1 MVLIFELNNQNYK
14 IQYLKL
20 NILNLPNITNMTNT
34 HIFSYENT
42 ITKYSY
48 IRVFYTR
55 PPRKDKTYIY
65 LWGFIYSQTTQYT
78 IYGIFV

>member
-42 ITKYSY
+42 ITKYS
-48 IRVFYTR
+48 
-55 PPRKDKTYIY
+55 
-65 LWGFIYSQTTQYT
+65 
-78 IYGIFV
+78 

>member
-48 IRVFYTR
+48 IRVFYSLYTIR
-55 PPRKDKTYIY
+55 GY
-65 LWGFIYSQTTQYT
+65 TQYLPT
-78 IYGIFV
+78 GKYTNSS